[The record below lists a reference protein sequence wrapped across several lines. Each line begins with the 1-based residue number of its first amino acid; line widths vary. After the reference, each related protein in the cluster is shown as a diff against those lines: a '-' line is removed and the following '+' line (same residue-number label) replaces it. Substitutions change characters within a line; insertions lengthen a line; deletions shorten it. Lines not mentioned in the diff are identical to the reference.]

1 MKPINQSTQPNVDAR
16 YRVMLVI
23 WFALLS
29 AVGIYFVVAQVVQ
42 PPEVDSAQ
50 NKMLTP
56 ILFGLGTLV
65 VVVSFAVKQRF
76 LRQSVER
83 QEVALV
89 QTGFIVA
96 VAMCE
101 ASALFGLVDLMV
113 TGNRYYF
120 VVMMIGALGILF
132 HFPRRDH
139 LLGATYKNRLDL
151 GEPGK

>member
-1 MKPINQSTQPNVDAR
+1 MKPINQSTSLNVDAR
-16 YRVMLVI
+16 YRIMVII

-29 AVGIYFVVAQVVQ
+29 AVGLYFVLAQLVQ
-42 PPEVDSAQ
+42 PLEVDSPQ
-50 NKMLTP
+50 NKMLTV
-56 ILFGLGTLV
+56 ILSGMGAFLV
-65 VVVSFAVKQRF
+65 LVSFAVKQRF
-76 LRQSVER
+76 LKQSVER
-83 QEVALV
+83 QEIALV

-101 ASALFGLVDLMV
+101 AGALFGLVDFMV

-139 LLGATYKNRLDL
+139 LLGATYKNRLDR
-151 GEPGK
+151 GEPGE